1 MKNQL
6 RAAKLITIIADEAIQ
21 DKVFQELN
29 EAGSKGYTVS
39 PAYGRGLSSKNF
51 SSWEGVNVR
60 IESLV
65 SEEKALEIMENLSKK
80 FFGRYGVIAFLQDV
94 SVLRK
99 EKFD

>member
-6 RAAKLITIIADEAIQ
+6 RAAELITIIADEAIQ

-51 SSWEGVNVR
+51 SS
-60 IESLV
+60 
-65 SEEKALEIMENLSKK
+65 
-80 FFGRYGVIAFLQDV
+80 
-94 SVLRK
+94 
-99 EKFD
+99 

>member
-1 MKNQL
+1 M
-6 RAAKLITIIADEAIQ
+6 
-21 DKVFQELN
+21 
-29 EAGSKGYTVS
+29 
-39 PAYGRGLSSKNF
+39 
-51 SSWEGVNVR
+51 NVR